1 MGTKERL
8 NILKLKLDDEMKIKC
23 RVFKDEDIKKE
34 GNIWYIPGQD
44 GSVKAVKV
52 EPMKTKKDVIT
63 ELLKRVSNLEFAIE
77 KLEKNEQYKYINGQA
92 YFRQDYV
99 LDREKEIDRLK
110 AELELYKDNQDH
122 LNNLLEKKNN
132 IIEEVRNMLEEYEK
146 ENMGTWIPC
155 IIDTVKDI
163 LKDSDKE

>member
-63 ELLKRVSNLEFAIE
+63 ELLKRISNIEFEVEERDRRIDKAIE
-77 KLEKNEQYKYINGQA
+77 FVESMEYMGYEDYFYDLKANDINGN
-92 YFRQDYV
+92 
-99 LDREKEIDRLK
+99 
-110 AELELYKDNQDH
+110 DNCFEDSQRK
-122 LNNLLEKKNN
+122 LLS
-132 IIEEVRNMLEEYEK
+132 
-146 ENMGTWIPC
+146 
-155 IIDTVKDI
+155 I
-163 LKDSDKE
+163 LKGEDKE

>member
-8 NILKLKLDDEMKIKC
+8 NILKGKLDDEMKIKC
-23 RVFKDEDIKKE
+23 RVFKDEDIRKE

-99 LDREKEIDRLK
+99 LGREKEIDRLNKRIDK
-110 AELELYKDNQDH
+110 AIEQCKQDA
-122 LNNLLEKKNN
+122 KNIWIWEGSYMEMFDE
-132 IIEEVRNMLEEYEK
+132 IIE
-146 ENMGTWIPC
+146 
-155 IIDTVKDI
+155 I
-163 LKDSDKE
+163 LKGSDKE